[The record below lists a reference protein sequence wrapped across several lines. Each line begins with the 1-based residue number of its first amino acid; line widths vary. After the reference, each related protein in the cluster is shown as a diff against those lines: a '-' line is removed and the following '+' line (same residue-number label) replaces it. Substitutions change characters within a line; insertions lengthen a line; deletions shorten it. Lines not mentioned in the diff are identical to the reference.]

1 MISLKNWNLL
11 SIKYILSATCICDI
25 ANDYSLS
32 DIRRLVFI
40 PLIPFLWELWFV
52 CYRKKLFMSGQ
63 NYYNKDFKVANKF
76 IMSKHQV
83 LDWKDEIYLL
93 KEKEKSK
100 VFFKTFEMLTKN
112 FLIQFQWTISL
123 LLQLFLF
130 GCFCCSCKIHCNFT
144 FAWKIIGLAI
154 AIPLFLLSTSLF
166 RDLFKNLCLWLW
178 RSCRFIR

>member
-1 MISLKNWNLL
+1 
-11 SIKYILSATCICDI
+11 
-25 ANDYSLS
+25 
-32 DIRRLVFI
+32 
-40 PLIPFLWELWFV
+40 
-52 CYRKKLFMSGQ
+52 
-63 NYYNKDFKVANKF
+63 
-76 IMSKHQV
+76 
-83 LDWKDEIYLL
+83 
-93 KEKEKSK
+93 
-100 VFFKTFEMLTKN
+100 MLTKN

-178 RSCRFIR
+178 RSCRFIRYKLRLALIFRYYYNSLYDSPQPEELYWPISPFSPCRVGFLRLISTCMTPSLERRVNLKIS